1 MKKHLSHIVYTA
13 AALLSLS
20 APASAQDIHFS
31 QMFETP
37 LLRNPAL
44 AGIFSGDIRVQSV
57 YRSQYNAVANAYQT
71 TSANIEYKMPLG
83 KSDDFLTMGGEFL
96 YDKAGTVAM
105 TATHILP
112 TLNYH
117 KSLSADRNMYLSL
130 GAMGGWVQR
139 RVDRSKMTTDSQF
152 DGNNYNSGLGTG
164 ETFPAAAYSYFDGS
178 VGMSFNSEIGYEPE
192 NNMYLGLAYHHFNK
206 AKGIN
211 FYTDSKLELT
221 PKWVASAGVRMSTSD
236 YNYFTIE
243 ADYTSQGAYSEIL
256 GGVLFSRKLGM
267 PDEPTYVLHGGA
279 YVRYQDAIIP
289 VVKMEMNPLS
299 VAVSYDVNMSG
310 LRQVSR
316 GRGGFEISIAYQKY
330 LDRENSVKNAVRCPK
345 F

>member
-1 MKKHLSHIVYTA
+1 MKK
-13 AALLSLS
+13 LLAYLFHSMCAVLLLQ
-20 APASAQDIHFS
+20 ANANGQDIHFS

-57 YRSQYNAVANAYQT
+57 YRSQYNSVGNAYQT
-71 TSANIEYKMPLG
+71 TSANMEYKMPLG
-83 KSDDFLTMGGEFL
+83 NTDDFLTIGGEVL

-105 TATHILP
+105 TATHVLP

-139 RVDRSKMTTDSQF
+139 RVDRSKMTTNSQF
-152 DGNNYNSGLGTG
+152 DGNNYNSSLGTG
-164 ETFPAAAYSYFDGS
+164 ETFPKAAYSYFDGS
-178 VGMSFNSEIGYEPE
+178 IGMSFNAEIGNEPE
-192 NNMYLGLAYHHFNK
+192 NNMYVGLAYHHFNK
-206 AKGIN
+206 AEGIN
-211 FYTDSKLELT
+211 FYTDSKLEVT
-221 PKWVASAGVRMSTSD
+221 PKWVGSAGVRMSTSD

-256 GGVLFSRKLGM
+256 GGVLFSRKLESA
-267 PDEPTYVLHGGA
+267 DEPRYILHGGA
-279 YVRYQDAIIP
+279 YLRFQDAIIP
-289 VVKMEMNPLS
+289 VTKIEMKPLS
-299 VAVSYDVNMSG
+299 IALSYDINISSLREVSY
-310 LRQVSR
+310 

-330 LDRENSVKNAVRCPK
+330 LDRDNSVKNAVRCPK